1 MEDIKKIDGSNSV
14 RFVNAQHAHFH
25 SRAYEMVN
33 EFGFAKVNV
42 NAELATEYKSN
53 IDAEIELNNEARAY
67 IETPQLAA
75 ADSERDSITVYLF
88 GAIRTAALSPIAQ
101 VREPAEALLLIT
113 KPYTGLQGEARDRQT
128 TKTDGLIL
136 DLMKPENAARIAAL
150 GQTQIITLLDE
161 ANKKYQQIKDGL
173 TNLKAAEDLE
183 ASKVVRPRTDANYL
197 RITELIFATYLL
209 GDAAIRAEI
218 APLIDRL
225 NQFIAEQKT
234 AHKQSQA
241 QKGKKSDDNNNENPE
256 TVETH

>member
-88 GAIRTAALSPIAQ
+88 GAIRTAALSPIVQ

-161 ANKKYQQIKDGL
+161 ANKKYQQIKEKSIHLDYRKYL
-173 TNLKAAEDLE
+173 VNNLQESKYYNAFEDEFCHWTSADVAMADEDNFLQ
-183 ASKVVRPRTDANYL
+183 VVSPNN
-197 RITELIFATYLL
+197 IT
-209 GDAAIRAEI
+209 
-218 APLIDRL
+218 
-225 NQFIAEQKT
+225 
-234 AHKQSQA
+234 S
-241 QKGKKSDDNNNENPE
+241 
-256 TVETH
+256 